1 MIKIVWFVKRAEHLS
16 REEFERWWLEEHV
29 PVARAAPGLRRY
41 VVNLAQP
48 DVGLAG
54 KPATEPDWD
63 GVAEQ
68 WFDDEEALN
77 AAYGREVAADIR
89 ADSLAHMSRL
99 ERLIVREV
107 DIEPAAGD
115 AHA

>member
-1 MIKIVWFVKRAEHLS
+1 VLKIVWFVKRAEHLS
-16 REEFERWWLEEHV
+16 REEFERWWLETHV

-48 DVGLAG
+48 DDLAG

-68 WFDDEEALN
+68 WFDDEASLN
-77 AAYGREVAADIR
+77 AAYSRPVASDIR
-89 ADSLAHMSRL
+89 ADSLSHMSRL
-99 ERLIVREV
+99 ERLIVRELE
-107 DIEPAAGD
+107 IEPRPDAAHG
-115 AHA
+115 